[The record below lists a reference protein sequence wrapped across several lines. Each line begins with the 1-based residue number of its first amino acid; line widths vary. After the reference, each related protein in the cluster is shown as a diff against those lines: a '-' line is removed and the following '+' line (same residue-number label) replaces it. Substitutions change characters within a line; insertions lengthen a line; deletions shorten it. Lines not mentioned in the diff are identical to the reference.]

1 MEASTTAANP
11 AAGPLTLVWELLME
25 PTTIPPIIPAITPES
40 SGAPLAKATPKHKG
54 SATRNTTILD
64 GKSFFILENIRINFL
79 MLKV

>member
-40 SGAPLAKATPKHKG
+40 SGAPLAKATPKHK
-54 SATRNTTILD
+54 AVQQEIPQYLMVNH
-64 GKSFFILENIRINFL
+64 FL
-79 MLKV
+79 F